1 MGVITF
7 KGEKI
12 TLPDMPDDFK
22 WDQDQDQEVDFTNI
36 RQRNPGGE
44 RAVDG
49 WEVIGYVS
57 IGRLHKAVVRLSRL
71 GTSDTVCILE
81 THNLQEAIDVLA
93 IRAMLGGADHSEL
106 P

>member
-22 WDQDQDQEVDFTNI
+22 RDQEVDFINI

-44 RAVDG
+44 WAVDG
-49 WEVIGYVS
+49 WEGIGYVS

>member
-22 WDQDQDQEVDFTNI
+22 WDQEVDFINI

-49 WEVIGYVS
+49 WEVMGFVS
-57 IGRLHKAVVRLSRL
+57 VESLHKAVARLSRL
-71 GTSDTVCILE
+71 GMSDTVCILE